1 MSKKQN
7 GNRNAAGKAQ
17 SDYAKSKADQKSA
30 SHFSR
35 GGKKGKKQQWRPG
48 QPVSLPVKIVLILF
62 IILMAL
68 SMMLPS
74 LSLIFSSSSS
84 SQDQQQEQSSDSSTS
99 SDSSSDSSDD
109 NSVDAIDAR
118 YQALVDEQQKKL
130 DSDSSNLAALLNMGE
145 DYMKWGAALQSA
157 SSSTTSSSSSD
168 SSSSDSS
175 STDDTA
181 HATDIFNQAIAT
193 FDKYLALNDS
203 SAVKLEKAMCQY
215 YAGDTDS
222 AIATLEALTQS
233 DSNYGPAWARLGIL
247 YQAKGDTDSAKNA
260 YNKAIAVEPDDEYG
274 SKTLAEQQ
282 LASIGSR
289 ESAPTSSS
297 SDTSSSSSST
307 ASDLA
312 STLSSETDTGL

>member
-1 MSKKQN
+1 MSKKQS
-7 GNRNAAGKAQ
+7 GNRNVASKAQ

-30 SHFSR
+30 SHLSR

-48 QPVSLPVKIVLILF
+48 QPVSLPVKIVLIVF

-74 LSLIFSSSSS
+74 LSLIFSSNSS

-99 SDSSSDSSDD
+99 SDTSSDSSDD
-109 NSVDAIDAR
+109 NSADAIDAR
-118 YQALVDEQQKKL
+118 YQALVDEQQAKL
-130 DSDSSNLAALLNMGE
+130 DSDPSNLAALLNMGE

-157 SSSTTSSSSSD
+157 SASTTSSSSSD
-168 SSSSDSS
+168 SSG
-175 STDDTA
+175 TDDSA

-233 DSNYGPAWARLGIL
+233 DDSYGPAWARLGIL
-247 YQAKGDTDSAKNA
+247 YQAKGDTDAAKNA
-260 YNKAIAVEPDDEYG
+260 YNKAIAVEPNDDYG
-274 SKTLAEQQ
+274 SKSLAEQQ
-282 LASIGSR
+282 LAKIASS

-297 SDTSSSSSST
+297 SDSSSSSSST
-307 ASDLA
+307 GADLA
-312 STLSSETDTGL
+312 NTLSNETDTGL

>member
-30 SHFSR
+30 SHFAR

-130 DSDSSNLAALLNMGE
+130 DSDPSNLAALLNMGE

-157 SSSTTSSSSSD
+157 SSSSSSSD

-233 DSNYGPAWARLGIL
+233 DDCYGPAWARLGIL

-282 LASIGSR
+282 LASIASS

-307 ASDLA
+307 SSDLA